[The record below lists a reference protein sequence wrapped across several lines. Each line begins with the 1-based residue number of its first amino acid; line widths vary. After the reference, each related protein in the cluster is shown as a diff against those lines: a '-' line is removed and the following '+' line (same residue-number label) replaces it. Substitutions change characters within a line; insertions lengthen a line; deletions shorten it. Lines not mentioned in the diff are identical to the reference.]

1 MKSGRVKIGKL
12 ILIISLSIIF
22 SLQTFAKQVVD
33 KTVATVSDGA
43 RTELITYSD
52 LLWELALDPGAPL
65 APPVSEDLNRAL
77 QTIIHQRL
85 FALEAQRLPY
95 DEPTEQEVNKE
106 INRILKENFTST
118 AEFERR
124 LRLVGFDSI
133 TDDNFQEIMER
144 RVAIEKYKDFRFKS
158 FVVVTP
164 EDEARFFR
172 DVYTPEFR
180 RLNPGRLLPTLDEQR
195 AYINERLTEERV
207 AAEMERFLDEAERRA
222 EIVILSE
229 V

>member
-1 MKSGRVKIGKL
+1 MKSSRGKICKL
-12 ILIISLSIIF
+12 IVIINLLVIF
-22 SLQTFAKQVVD
+22 SLQTYSQQIVD

-52 LLWELALDPGAPL
+52 LLWQLALEPNAPL
-65 APPVSEDLNRAL
+65 TPPVSEDLNRAL

-95 DEPTEQEVNKE
+95 AEPTAEEVNQE
-106 INRILKENFTST
+106 IKRILRNFTST

-133 TDDNFQEIMER
+133 TDDNFQEIMEQ
-144 RVAIEKYKDFRFKS
+144 RVAIEKYKNFRFKS
-158 FVVVTP
+158 FVVITP
-164 EDEARFFR
+164 EDEARFYR

-180 RLNPGRLLPTLDEQR
+180 RLNPGRLLSPLDEQR

-207 AAEMERFLDEAERRA
+207 AAEIERFLDEAERRA